1 MRRRRSTGAR
11 QARAS
16 RYNRAMEL
24 TEKQRRHLRGLG
36 HKLKPVILVGQA
48 GVSDAVVAETRAAL
62 AAHELIKVRIAG
74 LERDERDEALADLA
88 ARTDSAIVSRIGH
101 TALLYRRHSEKPRM
115 Q

>member
-1 MRRRRSTGAR
+1 
-11 QARAS
+11 
-16 RYNRAMEL
+16 MEL

-115 Q
+115 QLPD